1 MANVATT
8 SYNAISF
15 ADRIRAAY
23 ANLQAARDL
32 RGKYVETVRELDN
45 LSTRE
50 LNDLGI
56 SRYDIPRI
64 AHEHVYGA

>member
-23 ANLQAARDL
+23 ANLQAAREL

-64 AHEHVYGA
+64 AREHVYGA